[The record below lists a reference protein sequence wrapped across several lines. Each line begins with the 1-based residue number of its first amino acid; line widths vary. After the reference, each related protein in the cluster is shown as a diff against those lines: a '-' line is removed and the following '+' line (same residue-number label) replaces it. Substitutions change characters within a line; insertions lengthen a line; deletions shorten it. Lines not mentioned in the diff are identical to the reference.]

1 MTRDEAIKIAEK
13 VWFEPFPSQNVPTSL
28 ISVLEA
34 LGMLKLDEPK
44 SLDARINYAINYEMC
59 SNKTVQAREIK
70 AALDRA
76 GLKIVDKD
84 SK

>member
-1 MTRDEAIKIAEK
+1 MTRDEAIKKFAEGHNNYQTGWAERW
-13 VWFEPFPSQNVPTSL
+13 VDMFVS
-28 ISVLEA
+28 

-76 GLKIVDKD
+76 GLKIVEK
-84 SK
+84 

>member
-1 MTRDEAIKIAEK
+1 MTREDAIKAFDGIAQPGSFGTNSWIDRF
-13 VWFEPFPSQNVPTSL
+13 V
-28 ISVLEA
+28 A

-76 GLKIVDKD
+76 GLRIVEK
-84 SK
+84 